1 MRCITKQKVSK
12 NTERNLTE
20 DRERSEKTEE
30 REWETG
36 EEKFWKLRKK
46 NDTETERERERERER
61 KREIIEDAETET
73 GGLKESRVKADLSR
87 RGNNYLLRAKDAF
100 KVIVTGTTDSSS
112 NKFACFARCIAY
124 AKRLRG

>member
-1 MRCITKQKVSK
+1 MRKQRKENEK
-12 NTERNLTE
+12 LEKRN
-20 DRERSEKTEE
+20 SESY
-30 REWETG
+30 
-36 EEKFWKLRKK
+36 EKR
-46 NDTETERERERERER
+46 TTQRQRERERERER